1 MPAVGLFLMLNTWER
16 GSPVISFYHVLFHSF
31 VRFHSWSLSPMTTRQ
46 LSRLASHVLSWDA
59 LPSTAV
65 EIALNPLHGA
75 ATITLAS
82 NNGNMT
88 AIIVRDAMNRRQ
100 TRSLLTNLAS
110 QMTACSCP
118 LCRMGADHQSAAAT
132 EAAQSSP
139 AIPNRPRI
147 DPGMFGG
154 VN

>member
-1 MPAVGLFLMLNTWER
+1 
-16 GSPVISFYHVLFHSF
+16 
-31 VRFHSWSLSPMTTRQ
+31 MTSRQ
-46 LSRLASHVLSWDA
+46 LVRLASHVLSWEVH
-59 LPSTAV
+59 PGTAV
-65 EIALNPLHGA
+65 EITLNPLHGV

-82 NNGNMT
+82 NNGNST
-88 AIIVRDAMNRRQ
+88 TITVRDLMNRRQ
-100 TRSLLTNLAS
+100 TCSLLTNLAS

-118 LCRMGADHQSAAAT
+118 LCRMGADHQSVTAT

-139 AIPNRPRI
+139 SIPSRPRI